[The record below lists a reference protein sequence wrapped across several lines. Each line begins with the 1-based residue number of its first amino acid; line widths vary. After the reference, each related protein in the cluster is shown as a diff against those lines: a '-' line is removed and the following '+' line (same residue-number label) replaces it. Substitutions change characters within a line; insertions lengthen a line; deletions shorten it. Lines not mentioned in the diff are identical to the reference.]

1 MLGQIDR
8 LKRVTANKGNPFIYL
23 LDIFDHLVCR
33 VGMFL
38 GSVLVLSTI
47 VIVVYSVFMRYV
59 VNVPQTWTD
68 ELVGYFLVS
77 TVMFGVAETLRRN
90 DHITVDLISSK
101 LDNNNRRY
109 VNIWGMIAVIIV
121 SAAMFF
127 SSYQMVR
134 FSYSVNLISDGYV
147 EIPMWIPQCS
157 LLIGYGFLML
167 SAFNRLVHIYSG
179 INNRIKT
186 DDFNTNSGTS
196 N

>member
-1 MLGQIDR
+1 MPGQIDKV
-8 LKRVTANKGNPFIYL
+8 KRVATNKGNPFIFV
-23 LDIFDHLVCR
+23 LDIFDRFVCR
-33 VGMFL
+33 VGMVL

-101 LDNNNRRY
+101 LNTKNRRY
-109 VNIWGMIAVIIV
+109 VNIWGMTAVIIV
-121 SAAMFF
+121 SSAMFF

-147 EIPMWIPQCS
+147 EVPMWIPQCS
-157 LLIGYGFLML
+157 LLIGYGFLVL

-179 INNRIKT
+179 MNNDIKT
-186 DDFNTNSGTS
+186 DDLNTNSGTS